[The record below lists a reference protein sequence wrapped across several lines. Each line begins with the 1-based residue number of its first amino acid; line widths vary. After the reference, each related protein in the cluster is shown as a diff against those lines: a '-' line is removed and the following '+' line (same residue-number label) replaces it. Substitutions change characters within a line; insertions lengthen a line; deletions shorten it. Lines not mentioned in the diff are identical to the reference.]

1 MKIMEVNSVVYGST
15 GAIMRGI
22 GEAIISSGDEVLYSF
37 PKGRHVTNREIPTPY
52 ISIGSRLSQDIH
64 LILGRLL
71 GVNGLLSIFATIRF
85 LLKIYKIQP
94 DIIHIH
100 NIHKDYINLYLFFK
114 YIRIK
119 QVKLVWTLHDCW
131 SFTGRCPHYQVVR
144 CDRWLNGCT
153 NCKYPKN
160 EYPQSF
166 INTSCFMWKF
176 KKKLYGDLKNLWIVT
191 PSVWLANEVKKS
203 FLYKN
208 EVIVINNGIDLDI
221 FNYTPGRYDL
231 KLKKEIKFLVLGVSM
246 DWNYKKGLDIFIE
259 LSQRLPF
266 EYQIVLVGIEEKAKE
281 LLPFNII
288 TIKRTDT
295 AKELAAIYSMADVF
309 VNPTREDTFPT
320 VNIES
325 LACGTP
331 VITRN
336 VGGSPEIIDSK
347 TGLAVDGTIES
358 FETAIRIICTQK
370 PFSRENC
377 RSRALKFDKQDKFK
391 DYINLFHSL

>member
-1 MKIMEVNSVVYGST
+1 
-15 GAIMRGI
+15 
-22 GEAIISSGDEVLYSF
+22 
-37 PKGRHVTNREIPTPY
+37 
-52 ISIGSRLSQDIH
+52 
-64 LILGRLL
+64 
-71 GVNGLLSIFATIRF
+71 
-85 LLKIYKIQP
+85 
-94 DIIHIH
+94 
-100 NIHKDYINLYLFFK
+100 
-114 YIRIK
+114 
-119 QVKLVWTLHDCW
+119 
-131 SFTGRCPHYQVVR
+131 
-144 CDRWLNGCT
+144 
-153 NCKYPKN
+153 
-160 EYPQSF
+160 
-166 INTSCFMWKF
+166 
-176 KKKLYGDLKNLWIVT
+176 
-191 PSVWLANEVKKS
+191 
-203 FLYKN
+203 
-208 EVIVINNGIDLDI
+208 
-221 FNYTPGRYDL
+221 
-231 KLKKEIKFLVLGVSM
+231 M

-295 AKELAAIYSMADVF
+295 AEELAAIYSIADVF